1 MNTYYIYKHT
11 TPDNK
16 VYIGKTTN
24 YMRRWN
30 NGTGYKNNTYFY
42 RAIQKYG
49 WENIVHE
56 IIAFDLSLEEANKL
70 EIKLIS
76 EYNSIDYRYGFNNTA
91 GGDGCLGF
99 SPSEITREKR
109 RIAMTG
115 KRTGY
120 KMSEETKEKIRQ
132 KAIGR
137 QFSEETKRK
146 ISEAGKGRKASEETR
161 KKISD
166 AQKQRKPESYAAY
179 GTQISEERKQK
190 LREFARTRIKS
201 KEERLKIALSK
212 PRVPIICVET
222 GEKFI
227 SLKSAMRAMKGK
239 NIGGIKSA
247 IKKGTKSYGYHW
259 KQIKED

>member
-11 TPDNK
+11 TPNNK

-30 NGTGYKNNTYFY
+30 NGNGYKNNTYFY

-49 WENIVHE
+49 WKNISHE
-56 IIAFDLSLEEANKL
+56 IIASGLSLEEANKL

-76 EYNSIDYRYGFNNTA
+76 EYNSTDYRYGFNNTA

-99 SPSEITREKR
+99 SPSEITRKKR

-137 QFSEETKRK
+137 KLSEETKIKISEARKGRKHTEESKRK
-146 ISEAGKGRKASEETR
+146 ISEALKKIPKENRYFYGKSLSEEHKQNISKGNKG
-161 KKISD
+161 KKRTD
-166 AQKQRKPESYAAY
+166 LQKY
-179 GTQISEERKQK
+179 
-190 LREFARTRIKS
+190 
-201 KEERLKIALSK
+201 KIALSK

-227 SLKSAMRAMKGK
+227 SLKAAMRAVGGK
-239 NIGGIKSA
+239 NIQGLKSA

>member
-11 TPDNK
+11 TPNNK

-30 NGTGYKNNTYFY
+30 NGNGYKNNTYFY

-49 WENIVHE
+49 WKNISHE
-56 IIAFDLSLEEANKL
+56 IIASGLSSEEADKL

-76 EYNSIDYRYGFNNTA
+76 EYNSTDYRYGFNNTA

-137 QFSEETKRK
+137 KLSEETKIK
-146 ISEAGKGRKASEETR
+146 ISEAGKGRKHTEES
-161 KKISD
+161 KNKIS
-166 AQKQRKPESYAAY
+166 ASLKLRKPETYAFL
-179 GTQISEERKQK
+179 GKNLSEEHKQNISK
-190 LREFARTRIKS
+190 GNKGKKRTDLQKY
-201 KEERLKIALSK
+201 KIALSK
-212 PRVPIICVET
+212 PRVPVICVET

-239 NIGGIKSA
+239 NISGIKSA